1 MPRVWFLNIEH
12 VVDPVS
18 AQKAMHGHVGRYLL
32 LMEKGDYIITPVK
45 LDPDFLEYARKMR
58 GLPPAEEFLIELKKV
73 SEPYSLAESVF
84 LNPDAVEKLRRAG
97 AQGCRLEPFIQN
109 KEAADTAARLG
120 MPFSGS
126 KYGVLA
132 GGLGGKLNDKIYF
145 KDVARELDIPVI
157 EYCTANDAS
166 GVKAAIHKVS
176 AENKD
181 RVILKKPCNA
191 GGYGNLAGT
200 EAELL
205 ARLPQWYDG
214 GDLII
219 EHHKTLL
226 ETAGSLALLE
236 DDRTDFI
243 GADLQFVE
251 NNAWRGCV
259 FPNSSKA
266 YAAQVQKHTMAFSE
280 YLRAK
285 GVRGYVN
292 LDWAII
298 ENPDG
303 APRLCALE
311 CNFRHNGFS
320 FIVEGAQGIF
330 GLKKERASII
340 YYYAFDINEKY
351 DSVKKIEPLL
361 TALNEGFAQTNN
373 KGGVVLAGVP
383 HEGHVPLFLAAETE
397 NLSSNLNIL
406 AAQVLNRV

>member
-1 MPRVWFLNIEH
+1 MIPPEFMAGIVNGL
-12 VVDPVS
+12 
-18 AQKAMHGHVGRYLL
+18 ALHGGLIPFGATFFVFSDYLR
-32 LMEKGDYIITPVK
+32 P
-45 LDPDFLEYARKMR
+45 
-58 GLPPAEEFLIELKKV
+58 
-73 SEPYSLAESVF
+73 S
-84 LNPDAVEKLRRAG
+84 
-97 AQGCRLEPFIQN
+97 
-109 KEAADTAARLG
+109 ARLAALMSTQSIFVLTHDSIGVGEDGPTHQPVEHLAAMRLIPNLLVLRPADANETADCWMLAIKHKGPSCLVLTRQSLPILPVDRAAMAAKEPTRIPEWIAAIAIAWVLNSAILLASYPISHFLGQKVMIAITRLMG

-266 YAAQVQKHTMAFSE
+266 YAAQVQKHTMGPSTASTRSSTPSTICSTRSTS
-280 YLRAK
+280 LPKSACP
-285 GVRGYVN
+285 GVST
-292 LDWAII
+292 I
-298 ENPDG
+298 
-303 APRLCALE
+303 
-311 CNFRHNGFS
+311 
-320 FIVEGAQGIF
+320 FIVWS
-330 GLKKERASII
+330 L
-340 YYYAFDINEKY
+340 
-351 DSVKKIEPLL
+351 
-361 TALNEGFAQTNN
+361 
-373 KGGVVLAGVP
+373 
-383 HEGHVPLFLAAETE
+383 
-397 NLSSNLNIL
+397 
-406 AAQVLNRV
+406 